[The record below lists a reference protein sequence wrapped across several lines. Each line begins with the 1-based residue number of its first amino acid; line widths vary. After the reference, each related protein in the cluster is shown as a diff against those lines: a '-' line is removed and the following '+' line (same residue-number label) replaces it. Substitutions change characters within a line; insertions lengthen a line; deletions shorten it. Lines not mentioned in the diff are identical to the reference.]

1 MNVDITSD
9 IKIRYFTHMVYIYT
23 CFITIM
29 ICFDLDIVLFHPAF
43 DKFYEYLFFFPFNLI
58 FFIFFNNRLK
68 TILKDYIVTVNV
80 LRAKLLYSLY
90 FCLYLRNI
98 AFCVKL
104 IVKKCVMMQTF
115 LLYFRLSVFLYVNL
129 FV

>member
-68 TILKDYIVTVNV
+68 TILKDYIVTLYV
-80 LRAKLLYSLY
+80 LR
-90 FCLYLRNI
+90 
-98 AFCVKL
+98 V
-104 IVKKCVMMQTF
+104 
-115 LLYFRLSVFLYVNL
+115 
-129 FV
+129 